1 MMLKNTITPMDEV
14 LYATATPSIF
24 QMSKHGTAEWGQQ
37 STNDSLCDAPL
48 PLPTAVLL
56 IVLRFGLT
64 FCYHSATEIPKRRA
78 FETHSSATN
87 EFGLIPSDSILIAGA
102 HGRQICREEGHKC
115 NRSVSRQKKTLT
127 NFIAGAKSC
136 ELEQR
141 QW

>member
-1 MMLKNTITPMDEV
+1 MDEV
-14 LYATATPSIF
+14 LYVTATPSIF

-37 STNDSLCDAPL
+37 STNDSLCDAP
-48 PLPTAVLL
+48 PTAVLL

-64 FCYHSATEIPKRRA
+64 FCYHSATEIPKLKA
-78 FETHSSATN
+78 FETHSSASN
-87 EFGLIPSDSILIAGA
+87 ECGLIPSDSWKANLPR
-102 HGRQICREEGHKC
+102 GRSQVQSTSIET
-115 NRSVSRQKKTLT
+115 KKTLT